1 MLNLSTNLLGLPK
14 AWFQYAL
21 CGFAV
26 LTALGMLLRAV
37 ELATGTRDVRHRKVP
52 PAMSAAATGL
62 VGIVVLFILLIMR
75 IPVAFAMFVV
85 GFFGIA
91 ALNGMNAAT
100 GLLASEAFT
109 LASSPELVVVPLFI
123 LMGNVASITGMSRQL
138 YEAAYAVIGSVRGGL
153 ASATVIGCGGFAAL
167 SGSSVASA
175 LTMGKVALAEMDRY
189 NYDPRLATGV
199 VAAGGTLG
207 ILIPPSTGFVIYA
220 ILTEQSIGRLFLAG
234 VFPGLMLLGLFVLA
248 ISLLCWLNPA
258 LGPAGPKTS
267 LGHKLRAIAG
277 AGPIA
282 AVIVLT
288 IGGIYG
294 GFFSPV
300 EAAAV
305 GAGVVILIGA
315 ATRKLSFRQLW
326 HATRDSVTT
335 TATVMLIL
343 IAAHLLNPFL
353 ALSHIPAA
361 VGEFITALNLSV
373 TGVLILILAVYLV
386 LGCFLEGFAMLV
398 LTLPIFFPIVLNL
411 GIDPIWFGVLTVL
424 ALEMGLISPPVGLN
438 VFIVKSVAPSVPLSE
453 IFRGV
458 IPFWLM
464 MIAALGILIAFPQI
478 SLFLPNTMFGS

>member
-1 MLNLSTNLLGLPK
+1 M
-14 AWFQYAL
+14 
-21 CGFAV
+21 
-26 LTALGMLLRAV
+26 TA
-37 ELATGTRDVRHRKVP
+37 ET
-52 PAMSAAATGL
+52 TGL
-62 VGIVVLFILLIMR
+62 VGIGVLLLLLILR

-91 ALNGMNAAT
+91 LLNGVTSAT
-100 GLLASEAFT
+100 SLLASETFT

-123 LMGNVASITGMSRQL
+123 LMGNVASVTGMSRRL
-138 YEAAYAVIGSVRGGL
+138 YDAAYAVIGSVRGGL

-167 SGSSVASA
+167 SGSSVAAA
-175 LTMGKVALAEMDRY
+175 LTMGKVALAEMDRFD
-189 NYDPRLATGV
+189 YDPRLSTGV

-234 VFPGLMLLGLFVLA
+234 VFPGILLLLLFVLA
-248 ISLLCWLNPA
+248 VTLICWLRPA
-258 LGPAGPKTS
+258 MGPAGPSTS
-267 LGHKLRAIAG
+267 LNEKVRAILR
-277 AGPIA
+277 AGPIVV
-282 AVIVLT
+282 VIFLT

-305 GAGVVILIGA
+305 GAGIVILVGVVLRTLSLRDLWAA
-315 ATRKLSFRQLW
+315 AT
-326 HATRDSVTT
+326 DSVVT

-343 IAAHLLNPFL
+343 IAAHMINPFL

-373 TGVLILILAVYLV
+373 VGVLVLILAVYLV

-398 LTLPIFFPIVLNL
+398 LTLPIFFPIVLEL
-411 GIDPIWFGVLTVL
+411 GIDPIWFGVLVVL
-424 ALEMGLISPPVGLN
+424 TLEMGLISPPVGLN
-438 VFIVKSVAPSVPLSE
+438 VFIVKSVAPKVPLGQ
-453 IFRGV
+453 IFQGV

-464 MIAALGILIAFPQI
+464 MILTLAILIAFPQI
-478 SLFLPNTMFGS
+478 SLLLPNTMFN